1 MSGTKVMDGSS
12 KPAATLDIVASDVT
26 GTYTVKARDI
36 QSALPV
42 SAVTTSLAAL
52 MQLPE
57 NVPWALRDDIT
68 SRFLDDER
76 SIGEQLEPGSSVTLT
91 PKTHLG

>member
-1 MSGTKVMDGSS
+1 MTATKVKDDSS
-12 KPAATLDIVASDVT
+12 PSTATLDIFASDVT
-26 GTYTVKARDI
+26 GTQSVDAKAI
-36 QSALPV
+36 QSTLPV

-57 NVPWALRDDIT
+57 NVPWGLRDDLT

-76 SIGEQLEPGSSVTLT
+76 SIGDQLEPGSSVTVT